1 MSLVLGLVCI
11 FGSVVAL
18 VTPCC
23 FPDQASFDW
32 KLESNST
39 FNNKDNTYP
48 FKASGS
54 LAFDFKNQLFA
65 IQLGDSEKYVLNLG
79 KKLSSSIKQEVRKGK
94 TRGESCIGTS
104 TSGSAG
110 TPWKCVLDN
119 TNIFIEIEGE
129 AGYLLF
135 IPGLMYGPVTMQKDV
150 CIPQS
155 GDFEITINIGSRY
168 TMTMTVKVEVS
179 NVSEKVDPSIFK
191 APCEPDPARF
201 NPSDS
206 LEILT
211 PDELVQL
218 ALSLFNTPA
227 FTTPAF
233 TTPTYTGTY
242 DPSGNPSFDTT
253 TTQTPE
259 TESDEVEVEQENNED
274 GEDEVED
281 DDDVETENENDE
293 DDEEDE

>member
-1 MSLVLGLVCI
+1 
-11 FGSVVAL
+11 
-18 VTPCC
+18 
-23 FPDQASFDW
+23 
-32 KLESNST
+32 
-39 FNNKDNTYP
+39 
-48 FKASGS
+48 
-54 LAFDFKNQLFA
+54 
-65 IQLGDSEKYVLNLG
+65 
-79 KKLSSSIKQEVRKGK
+79 
-94 TRGESCIGTS
+94 
-104 TSGSAG
+104 
-110 TPWKCVLDN
+110 
-119 TNIFIEIEGE
+119 
-129 AGYLLF
+129 
-135 IPGLMYGPVTMQKDV
+135 MYGPVTMQKDV

-155 GDFEITINIGSRY
+155 GDIEITINKGSPAGLFY
-168 TMTMTVKVEVS
+168 TMTMTLKVEVS
-179 NVSEKVDPSIFK
+179 NVNEKVDPSIFK
-191 APCEPDPARF
+191 APCKPDPARF

-206 LEILT
+206 LEIQT

-259 TESDEVEVEQENNED
+259 TESDEAEVEQENNED

-293 DDEEDE
+293 DDEEDD